1 MVLPDE
7 LCTWARRG
15 KYMADTNILE
25 QQEFMAIEKPAS
37 RISWG
42 GIFIGLFSTLAIG
55 ILLLALGA
63 AIGLTSINPS
73 QGNWGSGIWT
83 GAWSLLSIVVA
94 TFLGAMIA
102 ARASTLFF
110 RKDAGSLGFMV
121 WASSFL
127 TMIFVVATIAGG
139 ALSQTAGVVGQA
151 AGGALSGAGAAA
163 QGETISPQAQQQI
176 RERAQ
181 QALPTGPEAQ
191 KAASQVKEAGAVA
204 TWWFFASGLLAM
216 IAGVLGGIVGMPKK
230 LRTGK
235 PLEVRR
241 TAPLRTQETHA

>member
-1 MVLPDE
+1 
-7 LCTWARRG
+7 
-15 KYMADTNILE
+15 MADTNILE
-25 QQEFMAIEKPAS
+25 QQEFLAVEKPVS
-37 RISWG
+37 RVSWG

-55 ILLLALGA
+55 ILLMSLGA
-63 AIGLTSINPS
+63 AIGLTTINPA
-73 QGNWGSGIWT
+73 QGNWGSGLWT
-83 GAWSLLSIVVA
+83 GIWSLLSIIVA

-110 RKDAGSLGFMV
+110 RKDAASLGFMV

-127 TMIFVVATIAGG
+127 TMLFFVATLAGS

-163 QGETISPQAQQQI
+163 QGQITNPQAQQQI
-176 RERAQ
+176 QQQIQQEAQRALPSGQQAQ
-181 QALPTGPEAQ
+181 QAAT
-191 KAASQVKEAGAVA
+191 QVKEAGAA
-204 TWWFFASGLLAM
+204 AGWWFFISGLLAL
-216 IAGVLGGIVGMPKK
+216 IAGVLGGIAGLPKQ

-241 TAPLRTQETHA
+241 TAPLRTRETQA